1 MRETAGAGF
10 TNRAARAHNPRE
22 DNPNNSDEG
31 ATDSMAEHRHTNRLA
46 QETSPYLLQHAHN
59 PVDWYPWGEEA
70 LERARREDKPILLSI
85 GYSACHWCHVM
96 ERESFEDEAIARQM
110 NEQFVN
116 IKVDREERPDL
127 DQIYMSAVQMM
138 TRHGGW
144 PLTVF
149 LTPDLVPF
157 YGGTYFPP
165 EDRHQMP
172 GFPRILAAVSEAY
185 RTRPEEVRQSAW
197 EILSELRRMGVAQE
211 SAEVIGTQL
220 LDNAYRG
227 IARSY
232 DPRFGGFG
240 SAPKFPSS
248 MSLDFLLR
256 TYKRTGDARAL
267 EMVTHSC
274 RMMAEGGMY
283 DQLGGGFHRYSTD
296 AQWLVPHFEKML
308 YDNALLTRLYL
319 HAYQATGDAFFRR
332 VAEET
337 LGYVRR
343 EMTDA
348 SGAFYST
355 QDADSEGVE
364 GKFFV
369 WDKEEVETLLGPE
382 DARLFCA
389 YFDVTEGGN
398 FEERNILHVE
408 RPAAEVARG
417 LGVTVER
424 LREAVERGSGILF
437 TERERRVKPGR
448 DEKVITAWNGLML
461 EAFAEAAAVLEREEY
476 REAAEHNA
484 DFIIDTLLR
493 DGLLLHVYKDG
504 RAKHVGFLDDY
515 SYVVSG
521 LVTLYETTGQ
531 PRRLEAA
538 VRLADKMVEEFWDEE
553 GGGFFYNGR
562 SGEQLIVRNKDYF
575 DNATPSG
582 NSVAAEALL
591 RLSVL
596 TGNEDYR
603 RKAVNVLRLVRD
615 AVERYPSAFGYAL
628 GAVDFY
634 LSTPREIVIVSGGE
648 EEQTRAL
655 KREVWGR
662 YLPNKVVALTSGE
675 DAAASELVPLL
686 RERKAIEGRATAYV
700 CESYACLQ
708 PVNTAAELA
717 AQLAGDAS
725 RAAEG

>member
-1 MRETAGAGF
+1 
-10 TNRAARAHNPRE
+10 
-22 DNPNNSDEG
+22 
-31 ATDSMAEHRHTNRLA
+31 
-46 QETSPYLLQHAHN
+46 
-59 PVDWYPWGEEA
+59 VDWYPWGEEA
-70 LERARREDKPILLSI
+70 LGRSKREDKPILLSI

-96 ERESFEDEAIARQM
+96 ERESFENEEIARQM

-149 LTPDLVPF
+149 LTA
-157 YGGTYFPP
+157 
-165 EDRHQMP
+165 
-172 GFPRILAAVSEAY
+172 ISEAY

-197 EILSELRRMGVAQE
+197 EILSELRRMSVAPE
-211 SAEVIGTQL
+211 SSETISTQL
-220 LDNAYRG
+220 LENAYRG
-227 IARSY
+227 LARSY
-232 DPRFGGFG
+232 DPRHGGFG
-240 SAPKFPSS
+240 GAPKFPSS
-248 MSLDFLLR
+248 MSLDFMLR
-256 TYKRTGDARAL
+256 TWKRTGDARAL

-274 RMMAEGGMY
+274 HMMATGGMY

-296 AQWLVPHFEKML
+296 ARWLVPHFEKML

-319 HAYQATGDAFFRR
+319 HAFQATGDEFFRR
-332 VAEET
+332 VVEET
-337 LGYVRR
+337 LGYVTR
-343 EMTDA
+343 EMADE

-369 WDKEEVETLLGPE
+369 WDKEEVESLLGPE

-389 YFDVTEGGN
+389 YYDVTEGGN
-398 FEERNILHVE
+398 FEERNILNI
-408 RPAAEVARG
+408 PKSADEVAREQN
-417 LGVTVER
+417 VTHER
-424 LREAVERGSGILF
+424 LAEAVERGRGILF

-461 EAFAEAAAVLEREEY
+461 EAYAEAAAVLGRDDY
-476 REAAEHNA
+476 RETAERNA
-484 DFIIDTLLR
+484 EFIFQTLVF

-521 LVTLYETTGQ
+521 LVTLYETTG
-531 PRRLEAA
+531 RLRWLESAL
-538 VRLADKMVEEFWDEE
+538 RLTDKMLEEFWDEE

-596 TGNEDYR
+596 TGNENYR
-603 RKAVNVLRLVRD
+603 RRAVNVLRLVRD
-615 AVERYPSAFGYAL
+615 AVERHPSAFGYAL
-628 GAVDFY
+628 GAFDFH
-634 LSTPREIVIVSGGE
+634 LSTPKEVVLVTGE
-648 EEQTRAL
+648 DEGNAQRL
-655 KREVWGR
+655 RREVWGR
-662 YLPNKVVALTSGE
+662 YLPNKVVAETPGV
-675 DAAASELVPLL
+675 DAAAAELVPLL
-686 RERKAIEGRATAYV
+686 RERNAAGGRATAYV
-700 CESYACLQ
+700 CESYTCLQ
-708 PVNTAAELA
+708 PVNTPEELA
-717 AQLAGDAS
+717 AQLEGDAGRAGDDSVPPAVAGGS
-725 RAAEG
+725 G

>member
-1 MRETAGAGF
+1 M
-10 TNRAARAHNPRE
+10 H
-22 DNPNNSDEG
+22 
-31 ATDSMAEHRHTNRLA
+31 
-46 QETSPYLLQHAHN
+46 
-59 PVDWYPWGEEA
+59 
-70 LERARREDKPILLSI
+70 
-85 GYSACHWCHVM
+85 
-96 ERESFEDEAIARQM
+96 ESFENEETARQM

-116 IKVDREERPDL
+116 VKVDREERPDL
-127 DQIYMSAVQMM
+127 DQIYMNAVQMM

-165 EDRHQMP
+165 VDRQQMP

-197 EILSELRRMGVAQE
+197 EILSELRRMSVAQE
-211 SAEVIGTQL
+211 SAEVINAQL

-227 IARSY
+227 LARSF

-240 SAPKFPSS
+240 GAPKFPSS
-248 MSLDFLLR
+248 MNLDFLLR
-256 TYKRTGDARAL
+256 TYQRTGDARAL
-267 EMVTHSC
+267 EMATHSC

-296 AQWLVPHFEKML
+296 ARWLVPHFEKML

-319 HAYQATGDAFFRR
+319 HAYQATGEQFFRR

-343 EMTDA
+343 EMLDE

-369 WDKEEVETLLGPE
+369 WGREEVESLLGPE
-382 DARLFCA
+382 EARLFCA
-389 YFDVTEGGN
+389 YYDVTEGGN
-398 FEERNILHVE
+398 FEEHNILNVR
-408 RPAAEVARG
+408 RPAAEVARSEN
-417 LGVTVER
+417 VTVER
-424 LREAVERGSGILF
+424 LTEAVERGRGRLF
-437 TERERRVKPGR
+437 TERERRIKPGR

-461 EAFAEAAAVLEREEY
+461 EAFAEAAAVLGRDEY
-476 REAAEHNA
+476 REVAERSA
-484 DFIIDTLLR
+484 QFILDTLVK

-515 SYVVSG
+515 AFVVSG
-521 LVTLYETTGQ
+521 LVTLYETTG
-531 PRRLEAA
+531 RLRWLEAA
-538 VRLADKMVEEFWDEE
+538 LKLADKMVEEFWDEE

-562 SGEQLIVRNKDYF
+562 SGERLIVRSKDYF

-596 TGNEDYR
+596 TGKEDYR

-628 GAVDFY
+628 GAIDFY
-634 LSTPREIVIVSGGE
+634 LSTPKEIVVVGE
-648 EEQTRAL
+648 DAQARPL
-655 KREVWGR
+655 LHEVWTR
-662 YLPNKVVALTSGE
+662 YLPNKVVVLSSNVE
-675 DAAASELVPLL
+675 EAAARLVPLL
-686 RERKAIEGRATAYV
+686 QERTARDGRATAYV

-708 PVNTAAELA
+708 PVNTPEELA
-717 AQLAGDAS
+717 AQLGGDAR

>member
-1 MRETAGAGF
+1 
-10 TNRAARAHNPRE
+10 
-22 DNPNNSDEG
+22 
-31 ATDSMAEHRHTNRLA
+31 MAEHRHTNRLA
-46 QETSPYLLQHAHN
+46 GETSPYLLQHAHN
-59 PVDWYPWGEEA
+59 PVEWYPWGEEA
-70 LERARREDKPILLSI
+70 LDRAKKEDKPILLSI

-96 ERESFEDEAIARQM
+96 ERESFENEEIARQM

-172 GFPRILAAVSEAY
+172 GFPRLLAAVSEAY

-197 EILSELRRMGVAQE
+197 EILSELRRMSVAQE
-211 SAEVIGTQL
+211 SAEVINTQL

-227 IARSY
+227 LARTY

-248 MSLDFLLR
+248 MNLDFLLR
-256 TYKRTGDARAL
+256 TYRRTNDARAL
-267 EMVTHSC
+267 EMATHSC

-296 AQWLVPHFEKML
+296 ARWLVPHFEKML
-308 YDNALLTRLYL
+308 YDNAQLTRLYL
-319 HAYQATGDAFFRR
+319 HAYQATGDEFFRR

-337 LGYVRR
+337 LGYVKR
-343 EMTDA
+343 EMMDE

-369 WDKEEVETLLGPE
+369 WDREEVENLLGPT
-382 DARLFCA
+382 DAPLFCA
-389 YFDVTEGGN
+389 HYDVTEGGN
-398 FEERNILHVE
+398 FEERNILNVN
-408 RPAAEVARG
+408 RPVDEVARE
-417 LGVTVER
+417 LSVTAEKLHEVI
-424 LREAVERGSGILF
+424 ERGRGILF

-461 EAFAEAAAVLEREEY
+461 EAFAEAAAVLEREVY

-484 DFIIDTLLR
+484 DFILNTLVK

-521 LVTLYETTGQ
+521 LVTLYETTG
-531 PRRLEAA
+531 RLRWLEEA
-538 VRLADKMVEEFWDEE
+538 VRLADKMVEEFWDED

-596 TGNEDYR
+596 TGREDYR

-634 LSTPREIVIVSGGE
+634 LSTPREIVVVSVE
-648 EEQTRAL
+648 DEEQARAL

-662 YLPNKVVALTSGE
+662 YLPNKVVALTSGADE
-675 DAAASELVPLL
+675 AAAELVPLL
-686 RERKAIEGRATAYV
+686 RERKAVNGRATAYV

-708 PVNTAAELA
+708 PVNTPEELA
-717 AQLAGDAS
+717 AQLDGDAS
-725 RAAEG
+725 LAAEG

>member
-1 MRETAGAGF
+1 M
-10 TNRAARAHNPRE
+10 
-22 DNPNNSDEG
+22 S
-31 ATDSMAEHRHTNRLA
+31 EHKHTNRLA
-46 QETSPYLLQHAHN
+46 GETSPYLLQHAHN

-70 LERARREDKPILLSI
+70 LERSKREDKPILLSI

-96 ERESFEDEAIARQM
+96 ERESFEDEEIARQM

-165 EDRHQMP
+165 EDRQQMP
-172 GFPRILAAVSEAY
+172 GFPRILAGVSEAY
-185 RTRPEEVRQSAW
+185 RTRPDEVRQSAG
-197 EILSELRRMGVAQE
+197 EILSELRRMSAAPE
-211 SAEVIGTQL
+211 SSESIDARL
-220 LDNAYRG
+220 LDNAHRG
-227 IARSY
+227 LARTY
-232 DPRFGGFG
+232 DPRHGGFG
-240 SAPKFPSS
+240 GAPKFPSS

-256 TYKRTGDARAL
+256 AHGRTGDRKPL

-274 RMMAEGGMY
+274 RQMAGGGMY

-296 AQWLVPHFEKML
+296 ERWLVPHFEKML
-308 YDNALLTRLYL
+308 YDNALLARLYL
-319 HAYQATGDAFFRR
+319 HAHQATGEAFFRR
-332 VAEET
+332 VVEET
-337 LGYVRR
+337 LGYVTR
-343 EMTDA
+343 EMLDE

-369 WDKEEVETLLGPE
+369 WDKEEVESLLGPV
-382 DARLFCA
+382 DARLFCT
-389 YFDVTEGGN
+389 YYDVTEGGN
-398 FEERNILHVE
+398 FEEGNILNV
-408 RPAAEVARG
+408 PKSADEVAREQ
-417 LGVTVER
+417 GVTHER
-424 LREAVERGSGILF
+424 LAEAVERGRGILF

-461 EAFAEAAAVLEREEY
+461 EAYAEAAAALGREDY
-476 REAAEHNA
+476 RETAERNA
-484 DFIIDTLLR
+484 EFILENLVS

-504 RAKHVGFLDDY
+504 RARHAGFLDDY
-515 SYVVSG
+515 AFVVSG
-521 LVTLYETTGQ
+521 LVTLYETTG
-531 PRRLEAA
+531 RLRWLEAA
-538 VRLADKMVEEFWDEE
+538 LRLTDRMLEEFWDEE
-553 GGGFFYNGR
+553 GGGLFYNGE
-562 SGEQLIVRNKDYF
+562 SGEKLIVRNKDYF

-603 RKAVNVLRLVRD
+603 RRAVNLLRLVRD
-615 AVERYPSAFGYAL
+615 AAERYPSAFGYAL
-628 GAVDFY
+628 AAFDFY
-634 LSTPREIVIVSGGE
+634 LSTPKEVVIVAGVDAAQAE
-648 EEQTRAL
+648 PL

-662 YLPNKVVALTSGE
+662 YLPNKVVALAAGE
-675 DAAASELVPLL
+675 GDAAAAAGLVPLL
-686 RERKAIEGRATAYV
+686 RERTAVGGRATAYV
-700 CESYACLQ
+700 CENYTCLR
-708 PVNTAAELA
+708 PVDTPEELA
-717 AQLAGDAS
+717 AQLAGGAG

>member
-1 MRETAGAGF
+1 M
-10 TNRAARAHNPRE
+10 
-22 DNPNNSDEG
+22 S
-31 ATDSMAEHRHTNRLA
+31 EHKHTNRLA
-46 QETSPYLLQHAHN
+46 DETSPYLQQHAHN
-59 PVDWYPWGEEA
+59 PVEWYPWGEEA
-70 LERARREDKPILLSI
+70 LERARAENKPILLSI

-96 ERESFEDEAIARQM
+96 ERESFEDEEIARQM

-127 DQIYMSAVQMM
+127 DQIYMNAVQMM

-165 EDRHQMP
+165 EDRQQMP

-185 RTRPEEVRQSAW
+185 RTRPDEVRQSAS
-197 EILSELRRMGVAQE
+197 EILSELRRMSDAPE
-211 SAEVIGTQL
+211 SSETINTQL
-220 LDNAYRG
+220 LDNAYQG
-227 IARSY
+227 LARTY
-232 DPRFGGFG
+232 DPRHGGFG
-240 SAPKFPSS
+240 GAPKFPSS

-256 TYKRTGDARAL
+256 TWRRTGDESAL

-274 RMMAEGGMY
+274 RQMAWGGMY

-296 AQWLVPHFEKML
+296 ARWLVPHFEKML

-319 HAYQATGDAFFRR
+319 HAFQATGDGFFRR
-332 VAEET
+332 VVEET

-389 YFDVTEGGN
+389 YYDVTEGGN
-398 FEERNILHVE
+398 FEEGNILNIPKSSE
-408 RPAAEVARG
+408 EVAREQK
-417 LGVTVER
+417 VTPER
-424 LREAVERGSGILF
+424 LAEAVNRGRGILF

-461 EAFAEAAAVLEREEY
+461 EACAEAAAVLGREDY
-476 REAAEHNA
+476 REMAERNA
-484 DFIIDTLLR
+484 EFILDTLVK

-504 RAKHVGFLDDY
+504 RAKHVAFLDDY
-515 SYVVSG
+515 AFFVSG
-521 LVTLYETTGQ
+521 LVTLYETTG
-531 PRRLEAA
+531 RVRWLREA
-538 VRLADKMVEEFWDEE
+538 VRLADKMLEEFWDEE
-553 GGGFFYNGR
+553 GGGFFYNGV
-562 SGEQLIVRNKDYF
+562 SGEQLIVRSKDYF

-596 TGNEDYR
+596 TGNENYGR
-603 RKAVNVLRLVRD
+603 RAVNVLRLVRD

-628 GAVDFY
+628 GAFDFH
-634 LSTPREIVIVSGGE
+634 LAKPKEVVIVSGEDADGAARLE
-648 EEQTRAL
+648 
-655 KREVWGR
+655 REVWGR
-662 YLPNKVVALTSGE
+662 YLPNKIVALAA
-675 DAAASELVPLL
+675 DKDDKAAAELVPLL
-686 RERKAIEGRATAYV
+686 RERTALGGRATAYV
-700 CESYACLQ
+700 CESYTCLQ
-708 PVNTAAELA
+708 PVNTPEELA
-717 AQLAGDAS
+717 AQLEGDTA

>member
-1 MRETAGAGF
+1 
-10 TNRAARAHNPRE
+10 
-22 DNPNNSDEG
+22 
-31 ATDSMAEHRHTNRLA
+31 MAEHKHTNRLA
-46 QETSPYLLQHAHN
+46 GETSPYLLQHAHN
-59 PVDWYPWGEEA
+59 PVDWHPWGEEA
-70 LERARREDKPILLSI
+70 LERSKREDKPILLSI

-96 ERESFEDEAIARQM
+96 ERESFENDDIARQM

-185 RTRPEEVRQSAW
+185 RTRPEEVRQSAS
-197 EILSELRRMGVAQE
+197 EILSELRRMSVAPE
-211 SAEVIGTQL
+211 SSETINTLL

-227 IARSY
+227 LARSY
-232 DPRFGGFG
+232 DPRHGGFG
-240 SAPKFPSS
+240 GAPKFPSS
-248 MSLDFLLR
+248 MSLDFMLR
-256 TYKRTGDARAL
+256 TWKRTGDERAL
-267 EMVTHSC
+267 EVVTHSC
-274 RMMAEGGMY
+274 RQMAAGGLY

-296 AQWLVPHFEKML
+296 ARWLVPHFEKML

-319 HAYQATGDAFFRR
+319 HAFQATGDAFFRR
-332 VAEET
+332 VVEET
-337 LGYVRR
+337 LGYVGR
-343 EMTDA
+343 EMTDE

-369 WDKEEVETLLGPE
+369 WDKEEVESLLGPE

-389 YFDVTEGGN
+389 YYDVTEGGN
-398 FEERNILHVE
+398 FEERNILNI
-408 RPAAEVARG
+408 PKTADEVAREQN
-417 LGVTVER
+417 LTHER
-424 LREAVERGSGILF
+424 LAEAVERGRGILF

-461 EAFAEAAAVLEREEY
+461 EAYAEAAAVLGRDDY
-476 REAAEHNA
+476 RETAERNA
-484 DFIIDTLLR
+484 EFILDALVS

-515 SYVVSG
+515 AFVVSG
-521 LVTLYETTGQ
+521 LVTLYETTG
-531 PRRLEAA
+531 RLRWLEEAL
-538 VRLADKMVEEFWDEE
+538 RLTDKMLEEFWDEE

-591 RLSVL
+591 RLAVL
-596 TGNEDYR
+596 TGNENYR
-603 RKAVNVLRLVRD
+603 RRAVNVLRLVRD

-628 GAVDFY
+628 GAFDLY
-634 LSTPREIVIVSGGE
+634 LSTPKEVVLVTGDDEGNAQRL
-648 EEQTRAL
+648 R
-655 KREVWGR
+655 REVWGR
-662 YLPNKVVALTSGE
+662 YLPNKVVAETRGD
-675 DAAASELVPLL
+675 DAGAAELVPLL
-686 RERKAIEGRATAYV
+686 RERTAAGGRATAYV
-700 CESYACLQ
+700 CERYTCLQ
-708 PVNTAAELA
+708 PVNTPEDLA
-717 AQLAGDAS
+717 AQLEGDAG
-725 RAAEG
+725 RAAQG

>member
-1 MRETAGAGF
+1 M
-10 TNRAARAHNPRE
+10 
-22 DNPNNSDEG
+22 S
-31 ATDSMAEHRHTNRLA
+31 EHKHTNRLA
-46 QETSPYLLQHAHN
+46 GETSPYLLQHAHN
-59 PVDWYPWGEEA
+59 PVDWHPWGEEA
-70 LERARREDKPILLSI
+70 LERAKREDKPILLSI

-96 ERESFEDEAIARQM
+96 ERESFENEEIARLM
-110 NEQFVN
+110 NEMFVN
-116 IKVDREERPDL
+116 VKVDREERPDL
-127 DQIYMSAVQMM
+127 DQIYMNAVQMM

-172 GFPRILAAVSEAY
+172 GFPRILTAVAEAY

-197 EILSELRRMGVAQE
+197 EILSELRRMGLAQE
-211 SAEVIGTQL
+211 SSEAVNTQL
-220 LDNAYRG
+220 LDNAYWG
-227 IARSY
+227 LARSY
-232 DPRFGGFG
+232 DLRHGGFG

-248 MSLDFLLR
+248 MNLDFLLR
-256 TYKRTGDARAL
+256 LHRRNGDARAL
-267 EMVTHSC
+267 EMVTHTC
-274 RMMAEGGMY
+274 RMMARGGMY

-296 AQWLVPHFEKML
+296 ARWLVPHFEKML
-308 YDNALLTRLYL
+308 YDNALLSRLYL
-319 HAYQATGDAFFRR
+319 HAYQATGEPLFRR
-332 VAEET
+332 VVEET
-337 LGYVRR
+337 LGYVLR

-369 WDKEEVETLLGPE
+369 WDTEEVEGLLGPE

-389 YFDVTEGGN
+389 YYDVTEGGN
-398 FEERNILHVE
+398 WEEHNILHVPRGAE
-408 RPAAEVARG
+408 EVAREQ
-417 LGVTVER
+417 GVTVER
-424 LREAVERGSGILF
+424 LSEAVERGRGILF
-437 TERERRVKPGR
+437 TARERRVKPGR

-461 EAFAEAAAVLEREEY
+461 EAFAEAAAVLERDEY
-476 REAAEHNA
+476 REAAERDA
-484 DFIIDTLLR
+484 EFVLDRLAS

-515 SYVVSG
+515 AFFISG
-521 LVTLYETTGQ
+521 LVTLYETTG
-531 PRRLEAA
+531 RLRWLEEAT
-538 VRLADKMVEEFWDEE
+538 RLTDKMIEEFWDEE
-553 GGGFFYNGR
+553 GGGFFYNGK

-596 TGNEDYR
+596 TENEDYR

-628 GAVDFY
+628 GAIDFY
-634 LSTPREIVIVSGGE
+634 LSTPKEIVLVSGDDEEGARPLRREI
-648 EEQTRAL
+648 
-655 KREVWGR
+655 WGR
-662 YLPNKVVALTSGE
+662 YLPNKVVVQSTGE
-675 DAAASELVPLL
+675 ETDAAKLVPLL
-686 RERKAIEGRATAYV
+686 RERKAVGGRATVYV

-708 PVNTAAELA
+708 PVNTPEELA
-717 AQLAGDAS
+717 PQLDGNTG
-725 RAAEG
+725 RAAGG

>member
-1 MRETAGAGF
+1 M
-10 TNRAARAHNPRE
+10 
-22 DNPNNSDEG
+22 S
-31 ATDSMAEHRHTNRLA
+31 EHKHTNRLA
-46 QETSPYLLQHAHN
+46 GESSPYLLQHAHN
-59 PVDWYPWGEEA
+59 PVEWYPWGDEA
-70 LERARREDKPILLSI
+70 LAKSRDEDKPILLSI

-96 ERESFEDEAIARQM
+96 ERESFENEEIARAM
-110 NEQFVN
+110 NENFVN

-127 DQIYMSAVQMM
+127 DQIYMNAVQMM

-211 SAEVIGTQL
+211 STEGLSAQI

-227 IARSY
+227 LARSY
-232 DPRFGGFG
+232 DPRHGGFG

-248 MSLDFLLR
+248 MNVEFLLR
-256 TYKRTGDARAL
+256 THKRAGDAHAL
-267 EMVTHSC
+267 EMVTHTC
-274 RMMAEGGMY
+274 RRMAEGGMY

-296 AQWLVPHFEKML
+296 ARWLVPHFEKML
-308 YDNALLTRLYL
+308 YDNALLSRVYL
-319 HAYQATGDAFFRR
+319 HAYQATGEEFFRR
-332 VAEET
+332 VVEET
-337 LGYVRR
+337 LGYVGR
-343 EMTDA
+343 EMTDE

-369 WDKEEVETLLGPE
+369 WDREEVESLLGPQ
-382 DARLFCA
+382 DARLFSA
-389 YFDVTEGGN
+389 YYDVTEGGN
-398 FEERNILHVE
+398 FEERNILNVG
-408 RPAAEVARG
+408 RTIDEVAREQN
-417 LGVTVER
+417 VTPEK
-424 LREAVERGSGILF
+424 LREAVERGRGILF

-461 EAFAEAAAVLEREEY
+461 EAFAEASAVLEREDY
-476 REAAEHNA
+476 RETAERNA
-484 DFIIDTLLR
+484 EFILGSLMK

-515 SYVVSG
+515 AYVASAF
-521 LVTLYETTGQ
+521 VTLYETTGTL
-531 PRRLEAA
+531 RWLEEAR
-538 VRLADKMVEEFWDEE
+538 RLADKMVEEFWDEE

-562 SGEQLIVRNKDYF
+562 SGEKLIVRNKDYF

-582 NSVAAEALL
+582 NSVAAECLL
-591 RLSVL
+591 RLSTL
-596 TGNEDYR
+596 TGDESYA

-628 GAVDFY
+628 GAIDLY
-634 LSTPREIVIVSGGE
+634 LSTPKEIVIVSPPSGRGDDA
-648 EEQTRAL
+648 RAL
-655 KREVWGR
+655 AREVWKR
-662 YLPNKVVALTSGE
+662 YLPNKVVVQ
-675 DAAASELVPLL
+675 ASESDARAAEAVPLL
-686 RERKAIEGRATAYV
+686 RERAAVGGRATAYV
-700 CESYACLQ
+700 CEHYACQ
-708 PVNTAAELA
+708 RPVNTPEELA
-717 AQLAGDAS
+717 AQLRDGATAQS
-725 RAAEG
+725 A

>member
-1 MRETAGAGF
+1 
-10 TNRAARAHNPRE
+10 
-22 DNPNNSDEG
+22 
-31 ATDSMAEHRHTNRLA
+31 MAEQKHTNRLA
-46 QETSPYLLQHAHN
+46 GETSPYLLQHAHN
-59 PVDWYPWGEEA
+59 PVDWHPWGEEA
-70 LERARREDKPILLSI
+70 LEKSKREDKPILLSI

-96 ERESFEDEAIARQM
+96 ERESFEDEEIARQM
-110 NEQFVN
+110 NEHFVN

-127 DQIYMSAVQMM
+127 DQIYMNAVQMM

-185 RTRPEEVRQSAW
+185 RTRPEEVRQSAQ
-197 EILSELRRMGVAQE
+197 EILSELRRTGVAQE
-211 SAEVIGTQL
+211 SSEVIDTQL
-220 LDNAYRG
+220 LDHAHRG
-227 IARSY
+227 LARTY

-240 SAPKFPSS
+240 GAPKFPSS

-267 EMVTHSC
+267 EMATHSC

-319 HAYQATGDAFFRR
+319 HAYQATGEGYFRR

-337 LGYVRR
+337 LGYVKR
-343 EMTDA
+343 EMLDE

-369 WDKEEVETLLGPE
+369 WDLEEVESLLGPG

-389 YFDVTEGGN
+389 YYDVTEGGN
-398 FEERNILHVE
+398 FEERNILHVR
-408 RPAAEVARG
+408 RPAAEVAREQ
-417 LGVTVER
+417 GVTAER
-424 LREAVERGSGILF
+424 LSEAVERGRGILY
-437 TERERRVKPGR
+437 TERERRIKPGR

-461 EAFAEAAAVLEREEY
+461 EAYAEAAVVLGRDDY
-476 REAAEHNA
+476 REVAERNA
-484 DFIIDTLLR
+484 EFILNTLLSE
-493 DGLLLHVYKDG
+493 GLLLHVYKDG

-515 SYVVSG
+515 AFVVSG
-521 LVTLYETTGQ
+521 LVTLYETTG
-531 PRRLEAA
+531 RLRWLEAA
-538 VRLADKMVEEFWDEE
+538 SALADKMVEEFWDEE

-562 SGEQLIVRNKDYF
+562 SGETLIVRNKDYF

-628 GAVDFY
+628 GAIDFY
-634 LSTPREIVIVSGGE
+634 LSTPKEIVVVGE
-648 EEQTRAL
+648 AEQARPL
-655 KREVWGR
+655 LREVWGR
-662 YLPNKVVALTSGE
+662 YLPNKVVVISPDADES
-675 DAAASELVPLL
+675 AAAIVPLL
-686 RERKAIEGRATAYV
+686 QERTAQGGRATAYV
-700 CESYACLQ
+700 CESYTCLQ
-708 PVNTAAELA
+708 PVNTPEELA
-717 AQLAGDAS
+717 AQLEGGAR

>member
-1 MRETAGAGF
+1 M
-10 TNRAARAHNPRE
+10 
-22 DNPNNSDEG
+22 S
-31 ATDSMAEHRHTNRLA
+31 EHKHTNRLA
-46 QETSPYLLQHAHN
+46 EESSPYLLQHAHN

-70 LERARREDKPILLSI
+70 LERAKREDKPILLSI

-149 LTPDLVPF
+149 LTPELVPF

-165 EDRHQMP
+165 EDRQQMP

-185 RTRPEEVRQSAW
+185 RTRPEEVRQSAG
-197 EILSELRRMGVAQE
+197 EILTELRRMSAAPE
-211 SAEVIGTQL
+211 SSEALGPQL

-227 IARSY
+227 LARTY
-232 DPRFGGFG
+232 DPRHGGFG
-240 SAPKFPSS
+240 GAPKFPSS

-256 TYKRTGDARAL
+256 MWKRTGDERAL

-274 RMMAEGGMY
+274 RQMAWGGLY

-296 AQWLVPHFEKML
+296 ARWLVPHFEKML
-308 YDNALLTRLYL
+308 YDNALLARLYL
-319 HAYQATGDAFFRR
+319 HAFQATGDDFFRR
-332 VAEET
+332 VVEET
-337 LGYVRR
+337 LQYVTR

-369 WDKEEVETLLGPE
+369 WDMEEVESLLGPE
-382 DARLFCA
+382 DARLFSA
-389 YFDVTEGGN
+389 YYDVTVGGN
-398 FEERNILHVE
+398 FEERNILNIPM
-408 RPAAEVARG
+408 PAEEVAREQR
-417 LGVTVER
+417 VSVER
-424 LREAVERGSGILF
+424 LTEAVERGRGILF

-461 EAFAEAAAVLEREEY
+461 EAFAEAAAVLGREDY
-476 REAAEHNA
+476 REAAERNA
-484 DFIIDTLLR
+484 DFILDKLTSG
-493 DGLLLHVYKDG
+493 GLLLHVYKDG

-515 SYVVSG
+515 AFVVSG
-521 LVTLYETTGQ
+521 LVTLYETTG
-531 PRRLEAA
+531 RLRWLEAA
-538 VRLADKMVEEFWDEE
+538 LRLADKMVEEFWDEE
-553 GGGFFYNGR
+553 GGGFFYNGE
-562 SGEQLIVRNKDYF
+562 SGEKLIVRSKDYF
-575 DNATPSG
+575 DNAIPSG

-596 TGNEDYR
+596 TGNENYGR
-603 RKAVNVLRLVRD
+603 RAVNVLRLVRD

-628 GAVDFY
+628 GAFDFH
-634 LSTPREIVIVSGGE
+634 LSKPKEVAVVSGSDEEGARALSREIW
-648 EEQTRAL
+648 
-655 KREVWGR
+655 KR
-662 YLPNKVVALTSGE
+662 YLPNKVVALATVE
-675 DAAASELVPLL
+675 DEGTAAGLVPLL
-686 RERKAIEGRATAYV
+686 RERDAIGGRATAYV
-700 CESYACLQ
+700 CESYTCLQ
-708 PVNTAAELA
+708 PVNTPEELA
-717 AQLAGDAS
+717 GQLEGGEG
-725 RAAEG
+725 RAAQG